1 MAIPFYN
8 QGDQD
13 IYAGGAHYIPQEQY
27 RLNYNPT
34 DLASSTKALSGINS
48 TRSASPYLYP
58 QGGSDDQEWSA
69 VKPVYENYFQGMNFP
84 DTKSYNNAMSLY
96 NQSTNYIN
104 QGRGNEL
111 AHSAFPIAEGWNDKD
126 LTISRL
132 QKMAA
137 DQINNYER
145 DLPFNQT
152 YADHMRTVENPDA
165 YNRDAEG
172 NLTTR
177 KDLNQRSMVAENW
190 DQKYVPESLRK
201 AANFIP
207 FGNAGLNWI
216 EKQMNDKSRGIGS
229 YGIAGMDASQKG
241 MYDTLASQGLLYNT
255 GNTGFKTATGKN
267 ITGKGYAEGQADI
280 WEKNYAGKTEKQII
294 EELEDKAKFHNQKN
308 WKDMYLGKKYLEAKA
323 AKYQK
328 DKNIIHGSGDG
339 TGGGKKSEGITE
351 DIHGNPWDS
360 QSHAQDMADQYAGGD
375 VAQYNEDIA
384 DIRAEG
390 GRVGYNRG
398 RVVNP
403 GGYAGEEEVDSVKH
417 AIMLE
422 QRDKLEK
429 MIAAGLDSDGRLQA
443 RLDQLLATPTTGLG
457 TGPDLVLPNENPD
470 KEPVDIP
477 AEKNWIQKLL
487 GLAQGGRAG
496 YFDGGIAGLL

>member
-1 MAIPFYN
+1 MALPSWYN
-8 QGDQD
+8 QVDQD
-13 IYAGGAHYIPQEQY
+13 IYTGGDKFITQEPY
-27 RLNYNPT
+27 RLGYTPKNLSYT
-34 DLASSTKALSGINS
+34 STGI
-48 TRSASPYLYP
+48 TGAQAAGPYRRYPP
-58 QGGSDDQEWSA
+58 QGGGDDQEWNA
-69 VKPVYENYFQGMNFP
+69 VKPVYENYWQGANFP
-84 DTKSYNNAMSLY
+84 GAQKAPGMGKDFIGPSFSPNF
-96 NQSTNYIN
+96 QS
-104 QGRGNEL
+104 Q
-111 AHSAFPIAEGWNDKD
+111 F
-126 LTISRL
+126 
-132 QKMAA
+132 
-137 DQINNYER
+137 DQR
-145 DLPFNQT
+145 

-165 YNRDAEG
+165 YNRDADG

-177 KDLNQRSMVAENW
+177 KDINQRSLIAENW
-190 DQKYVPESLRK
+190 DKKYVPDALRV
-201 AANFIP
+201 AAGFIP
-207 FGNAGLNWI
+207 FGNAGLNLI
-216 EKQMNDKSRGIGS
+216 EKRMNDPSRGIGN
-229 YGIAGMDASQKG
+229 YGIGGMDASQKG
-241 MYDTLASQGLLYNT
+241 MYDTLASQGLLYDT

-267 ITGKGYAEGQADI
+267 FNAKGYAEGQADI

-384 DIRAEG
+384 NIYNEG

-403 GGYAGEEEVDSVKH
+403 GGYQGEEEKVDSVKH